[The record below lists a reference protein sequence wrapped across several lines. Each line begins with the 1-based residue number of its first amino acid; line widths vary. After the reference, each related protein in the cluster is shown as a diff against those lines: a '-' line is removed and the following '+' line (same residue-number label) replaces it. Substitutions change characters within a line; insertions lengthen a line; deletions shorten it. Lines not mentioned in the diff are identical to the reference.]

1 MLEWFFWRQ
10 LHELL
15 VVLDTKQLEGGSLS
29 LISFPVSSSSKKS
42 FQSKQRVSSNLNSG
56 QNQYHGSRKSSSDGK
71 EIKLSFKIAIWS
83 ELLLVLWVDFLRVI
97 IHDCHPATVLTP
109 DQRWLMAGSW
119 PLCPDIM
126 KMNITS
132 WVLAVEIGRFFC
144 GWCTGSLGLASAKE
158 ISPPLSNQLA
168 PAKGCFDLF
177 HLLRFQTLSPE
188 KKKHLKTNNPN
199 QFSWSPFFSIYPR
212 PQIIRNETAAVSF
225 RVLFSWLRRFL
236 RVFVL
241 ILYGLE
247 YMGQMNAA
255 TSVPAQLGPISA
267 SPIALFTFSIN

>member
-56 QNQYHGSRKSSSDGK
+56 QNQYHGSHKNSSGGK
-71 EIKLSFKIAIWS
+71 EIKVSFKIEIWS
-83 ELLLVLWVDFLRVI
+83 ELLLVLRVDFLRVI
-97 IHDCHPATVLTP
+97 SHDCHPATALTP
-109 DQRWLMAGSW
+109 DQRWLMADSW

-132 WVLAVEIGRFFC
+132 WVLAVKNWKIFLRMMYGFAATSFTKRCERNIFTAFKSVG
-144 GWCTGSLGLASAKE
+144 
-158 ISPPLSNQLA
+158 
-168 PAKGCFDLF
+168 PAKSCFDLF

-188 KKKHLKTNNPN
+188 KN
-199 QFSWSPFFSIYPR
+199 I
-212 PQIIRNETAAVSF
+212 
-225 RVLFSWLRRFL
+225 
-236 RVFVL
+236 
-241 ILYGLE
+241 
-247 YMGQMNAA
+247 
-255 TSVPAQLGPISA
+255 
-267 SPIALFTFSIN
+267 